1 MRTAWCYRELRNWL
15 FLTFSF
21 THTRNP
27 AIHVLVKSYKS
38 AFARKG
44 PDAVTE
50 ELVAVLSTK
59 ASFEFKPLFETI
71 HANLSARKAA
81 GSSEEMLRLRIYE
94 KLQQLV
100 AQGAVKKT
108 IAKEIKKYR
117 GTASLA
123 SVLLG
128 VSTPV

>member
-1 MRTAWCYRELRNWL
+1 MK
-15 FLTFSF
+15 SF
-21 THTRNP
+21 
-27 AIHVLVKSYKS
+27 KS

-44 PDAVTE
+44 PDVVTE
-50 ELVAVLSTK
+50 ELVAVLSRKT
-59 ASFEFKPLFETI
+59 ALEFKDLFELV
-71 HANLSARKAA
+71 HANLLARKSAN
-81 GSSEEMLRLRIYE
+81 GGEEMLRLRIYE

-123 SVLLG
+123 SVL
-128 VSTPV
+128 PVTGKQ

>member
-1 MRTAWCYRELRNWL
+1 MVINA
-15 FLTFSF
+15 F
-21 THTRNP
+21 TNTRIP
-27 AIHVLVKSYKS
+27 AIRVPVKSFKS
-38 AFARKG
+38 NFARKG

-59 ASFEFKPLFETI
+59 TSFEFKPLFETI
-71 HANLSARKAA
+71 YANLRARNAA

-123 SVLLG
+123 SVL
-128 VSTPV
+128 PVVPAPV